1 VSPGRS
7 PTRKSH
13 SQIQKKAIE
22 DARRRINKE
31 IFGSEKTPEK
41 EKAVEKEEEAEDN
54 IDPIDEYVQS
64 LVSSSL

>member
-13 SQIQKKAIE
+13 MQIQKKAIE

-41 EKAVEKEEEAEDN
+41 EKSEEKEEAEDDK